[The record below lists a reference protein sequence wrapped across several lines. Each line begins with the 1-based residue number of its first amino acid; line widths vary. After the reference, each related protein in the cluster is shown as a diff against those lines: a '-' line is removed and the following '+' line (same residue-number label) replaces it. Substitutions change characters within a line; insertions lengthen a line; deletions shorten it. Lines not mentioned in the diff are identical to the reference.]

1 MAAEGRPLSEP
12 AREKAPEEGYFEFL
26 ASVGLTKHP
35 GSMKATEELI
45 RLCHIG
51 EGTYV
56 LDVGCG
62 VGATPCYLART
73 YNCRVM
79 GVDLL
84 EKMVEQSRARAR
96 SLGVEDRVEFRVADA
111 RDLPFEDDRFD
122 AVIAESV
129 NVFFE
134 NKAQAI
140 QEYVRVTRPG
150 GFVGITELTWLGT
163 PPPDVAAYY
172 RRTVYAD
179 ALEADGWRNLLR
191 DAGLE
196 DTVGNAYPV
205 DLPTESR
212 GRIQR
217 YGCRSVVKLLPRA
230 LFVISKDRASRGFIR
245 QVCTSLPKDMMGD
258 MGYGVYA
265 GQKP

>member
-1 MAAEGRPLSEP
+1 MAPESRLLSKS
-12 AREKAPEEGYFEFL
+12 ASEKAAEEGYFEFL
-26 ASVGLTKHP
+26 AGMGITKHI
-35 GSMKATEELI
+35 GSMKATEELV
-45 RLCHIG
+45 RLCHIR

-96 SLGVEDRVEFRVADA
+96 SLGVEDLVEFKVADA
-111 RDLPFEDDRFD
+111 RDLPFDDDHFD

-129 NVFFE
+129 NAFFE
-134 NKAQAI
+134 DKLQAI

-150 GFVGITELTWLGT
+150 GYVGITEMTWLRT
-163 PPPDVAAYY
+163 PPPEVVAYY
-172 RRTVYAD
+172 MKTVYAD

-191 DAGLE
+191 GAELE
-196 DTVGNAYPV
+196 DVVGNAYKL

-217 YGCRSVVKLLPRA
+217 YGCRGMMKLLPRA
-230 LFVISKDRASRGFIR
+230 VYAVLKDRASRQFMR
-245 QVCTSLPKDMMGD
+245 KVFTSLPKDMMGD

-265 GQKP
+265 GRKA